1 MMYEMKD
8 EYLTGIKQIDD
19 EHRKLFE
26 LTEEAYQLLKNEFI
40 TDKYDK
46 IVEILEGLRE
56 YTKVHFAHEEEY
68 MESIGYKKIFTQKI
82 QHRDFIEKIDNI
94 DLEHI
99 DENQERAIK
108 DIIVFLGDWLV
119 NHVLHTDK
127 QIAEK

>member
-82 QHRDFIEKIDNI
+82 QHRDFIEKIDSI

-99 DENQERAIK
+99 DENQEKAIK